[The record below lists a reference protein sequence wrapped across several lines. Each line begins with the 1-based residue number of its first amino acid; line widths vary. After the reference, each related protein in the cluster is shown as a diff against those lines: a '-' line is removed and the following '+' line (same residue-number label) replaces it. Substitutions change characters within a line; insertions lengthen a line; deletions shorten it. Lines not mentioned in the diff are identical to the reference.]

1 MAMISKVLITSPSDR
16 IAVVAEIY
24 FDNYQY
30 AELRQEDDVIVCE
43 LYPCPTNNGVWNINL
58 NDLQQSL
65 EMGKQKL
72 TGRT

>member
-1 MAMISKVLITSPSDR
+1 MLSKVLISSPPDR
-16 IAVVAEIY
+16 DAVVAEIY

-30 AELRQEDDVIVCE
+30 AELRQEGDVIVCE

-58 NDLQQSL
+58 NDLQHSL
-65 EMGKQKL
+65 KMGMQKL